1 MSLQERCP
9 FERNSNCLNAGQSF
23 LRHDSN
29 SYGST
34 AALIRLR
41 LEDLYEQKQ
50 SSRCLLEAGV
60 MRVSTEAVAGCCAD
74 ELKGAAQQERSAL
87 RRRCNTAS

>member
-1 MSLQERCP
+1 MQGNHFCVMTPWQHYSADP
-9 FERNSNCLNAGQSF
+9 AGGWRIYTDRQ
-23 LRHDSN
+23 
-29 SYGST
+29 
-34 AALIRLR
+34 
-41 LEDLYEQKQ
+41 QWKQ

-60 MRVSTEAVAGCCAD
+60 MRLSTEAVAGCRAD